1 MPPGWGIS
9 PWGVAL
15 PIPNDQYGFP
25 IVGPGSRPP
34 IGLRALARLID
45 LVPIFLVFLLAS
57 LPWVRI
63 SGGSTVNVDDIPL
76 WLFPAVQVLDIVYET
91 VAVAVWGRT
100 LGKWIMGLRV
110 EDPHGERPSW
120 RRAAIRIAVPD
131 LAAMIPLIG
140 SGLLT
145 AAVYLTAIWNPL
157 RQGLHDRAAGTIV
170 VRAR

>member
-1 MPPGWGIS
+1 LLSLRWVHI
-9 PWGVAL
+9 
-15 PIPNDQYGFP
+15 
-25 IVGPGSRPP
+25 GS
-34 IGLRALARLID
+34 D
-45 LVPIFLVFLLAS
+45 NS
-57 LPWVRI
+57 
-63 SGGSTVNVDDIPL
+63 VNVEDIPL
-76 WLFPAVQVLDIVYET
+76 WLFPVVQILDIVYET

-100 LGKWIMGLRV
+100 IGKWIMGLRV

-120 RRAAIRIAVPD
+120 RRAAVRIAVPD

-145 AAVYLTAIWNPL
+145 AAIYLTAVWNPL